1 MLRQARR
8 RGDAWSAPATVAEGT
23 DWFINWADFPSV
35 VPVTS
40 TLWVAHWLQQRPG
53 NVYSYDVRMRTSAD
67 GGATWSESF
76 SPHDDGTPTEHG
88 FVSIVNAGGQ
98 PYVVWLDGRKTAGE
112 GHSHDEDHAGATG
125 AMTLRGAQVNG
136 ASARLRTTPKSTPVS
151 ATAARRMPWASATL
165 SLVVYRDR
173 SADETRDIRLARLEA
188 GHRSAPVVV
197 HDDGWRIDACPVN
210 GPAIDASGN
219 VVAVAWF
226 TAPDQPRVRLAFS
239 TDAGK
244 SFAEPFEVAAGR
256 VLGRVDLVVLP
267 DGRAITSW
275 LEQGSDGALIRAQPF
290 TVRGAAGPAQTI
302 ARSAIA
308 RSSGFPQMRLDGGN
322 LVFAWTETG
331 EPAGIRTAVAALH

>member
-1 MLRQARR
+1 MRQARR

-112 GHSHDEDHAGATG
+112 EHGHDEDHAGATG
-125 AMTLRGAQVNG
+125 AMTLRGAQV
-136 ASARLRTTPKSTPVS
+136 
-151 ATAARRMPWASATL
+151 TAARTITDDAEIDARVCDCCQTDAVGLGAAT
-165 SLVVYRDR
+165 LVVYRDR

-275 LEQGSDGALIRAQPF
+275 LEQGSGGALIRAQPF